1 MSDMQDS
8 TLANENVT
16 ITEQVETVAGGEAPE
31 DTTDYKALFEGMQ
44 KTLDETVSTLK
55 AQNESLHK
63 QIGILIRN
71 GANVATHQE
80 PEPEPEQP
88 AYTPLA
94 DLGADIGR
102 FER

>member
-1 MSDMQDS
+1 MEPQDS
-8 TLANENVT
+8 TFEVENVT
-16 ITEQVETVAGGEAPE
+16 IDQQAETAAGGETPE
-31 DTTDYKALFEGMQ
+31 DTADYKALFEGMQ
-44 KTLDETVSTLK
+44 KTLIETVSALK

-71 GANVATHQE
+71 GANVGAHTE

-88 AYTPLA
+88 TYTPLA